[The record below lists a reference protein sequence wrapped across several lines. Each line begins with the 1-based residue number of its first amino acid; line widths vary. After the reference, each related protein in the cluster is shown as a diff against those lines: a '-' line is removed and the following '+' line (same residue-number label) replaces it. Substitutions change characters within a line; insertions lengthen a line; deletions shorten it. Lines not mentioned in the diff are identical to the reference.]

1 MIQSGLNGILTGA
14 HLEINAQIKDPFG
27 NSKLA
32 DFVIR
37 RQQSFQG
44 GYDFGFRLTES
55 GEYEF
60 LTRDGSK
67 RDART
72 FMDELKPWY
81 AKEATLAALISQGF
95 DIQSITQENGE
106 VVIVAG
112 QWVMG

>member
-14 HLEINAQIKDPFG
+14 YLEINTEIHDPFG

-44 GYDFGFRLTES
+44 GYDFGFRHTET

-72 FMDELKPWY
+72 FMDELKPRY
-81 AKEATLAALISQGF
+81 AKEATLAALTSQGF
-95 DIQSITQENGE
+95 DIQSVREENGE

>member
-1 MIQSGLNGILTGA
+1 MIASGLDGILTGA
-14 HLEINAQIKDPFG
+14 RLETGAEISDPFG
-27 NSKLA
+27 HSKLA
-32 DFVIR
+32 NFVIR

-44 GYDFGFRLTES
+44 GYDFGFRVTET

-72 FMDELKPWY
+72 FMEKLKPQY
-81 AKEATLAALISQGF
+81 AKEATLAALLSQGF
-95 DIQSITQENGE
+95 DIQSVTEQNGE